1 MRLKEEGWRMA
12 IEKSESYDEIKD
24 TLNKLHDEL
33 YSTDDTLK
41 KQFISNPNKKELLYK
56 DLLAILS
63 SLSKLESQIVV
74 AKDIVV
80 QELIRQ
86 NSVK

>member
-1 MRLKEEGWRMA
+1 MT

-41 KQFISNPNKKELLYK
+41 KQFISIYGTKEL
-56 DLLAILS
+56 
-63 SLSKLESQIVV
+63 E
-74 AKDIVV
+74 
-80 QELIRQ
+80 Q
-86 NSVK
+86 NKEQQNG